1 MNEIKKICND
11 LGIPVGDKF
20 TQDWI
25 YELPEE
31 YRNKEW
37 LNKYIAAYLNKA
49 YSLKGKNELMALALD
64 VSNDLL
70 SSGYLPSDKLIL
82 SVLNILTDNYQ
93 NHIDLI
99 DYWALD
105 NEPLEDC
112 FLLTPEIRRLKEIL
126 NL

>member
-11 LGIPVGDKF
+11 LGIPIGDKF

-31 YRNKEW
+31 YRNKKW
-37 LNKYIAAYLNKA
+37 LNKYIAAYLNKD

-70 SSGYLPSDKLIL
+70 SSGYLSSDKLIL
-82 SVLNILTDNYQ
+82 SVLNILIDNYQ

-112 FLLTPEIRRLKEIL
+112 FLLTSEIRRLKEIL